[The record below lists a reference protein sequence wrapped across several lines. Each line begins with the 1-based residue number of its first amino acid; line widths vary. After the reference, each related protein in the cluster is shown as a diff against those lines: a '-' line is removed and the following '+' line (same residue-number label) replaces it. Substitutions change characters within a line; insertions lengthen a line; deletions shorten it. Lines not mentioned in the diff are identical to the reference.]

1 MLGEVHV
8 LEEVQMTMVGDEING
23 ADFLNVDVLELNLK
37 SQTIIF
43 VVLHFE

>member
-1 MLGEVHV
+1 M
-8 LEEVQMTMVGDEING
+8 LEEVQMTMVDDEING

-43 VVLHFE
+43 LVLQFE